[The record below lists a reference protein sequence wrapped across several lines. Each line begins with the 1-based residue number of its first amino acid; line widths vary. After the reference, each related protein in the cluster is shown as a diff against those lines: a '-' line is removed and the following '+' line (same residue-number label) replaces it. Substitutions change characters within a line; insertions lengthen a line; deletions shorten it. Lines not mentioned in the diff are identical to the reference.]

1 MCFICI
7 CSPCVLGLFS
17 SLDILYYSAVKNA
30 SGRPEVQNAKEA
42 IDAYKNIKDAVD
54 AAEAAANQA
63 KAAADNALDVSC
75 RLP

>member
-1 MCFICI
+1 M
-7 CSPCVLGLFS
+7 
-17 SLDILYYSAVKNA
+17 KNA